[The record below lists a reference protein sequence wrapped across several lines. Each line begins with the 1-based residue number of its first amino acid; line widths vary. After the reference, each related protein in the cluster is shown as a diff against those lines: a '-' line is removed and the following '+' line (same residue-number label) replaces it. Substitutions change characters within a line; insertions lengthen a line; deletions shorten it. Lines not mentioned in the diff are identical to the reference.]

1 MTYRSSHGSYL
12 NPHASGIFQT
22 QRHRLSSA
30 TSLPSI
36 CITTPEESLDFE
48 LHRQQ
53 IEAELEIVTV
63 ETLAS
68 SRRSNSKY
76 AVVTVPSSVKHQVSQ
91 AAEPDTDT
99 ASNMARPRSPQKKNE
114 VDHEYLQGL
123 LDEQLSI
130 IRQRLVSINLG
141 ACRLAMQLH
150 EFIRQRR
157 MFSCSISIS
166 ISEGIDCH

>member
-12 NPHASGIFQT
+12 NPHAGGIF

-36 CITTPEESLDFE
+36 CVTTPEESLDFE

-53 IEAELEIVTV
+53 IEAELEIITV

-68 SRRSNSKY
+68 SKRSNGKY
-76 AVVTVPSSVKHQVSQ
+76 AAVTVPPSVKHQVSQ
-91 AAEPDTDT
+91 AAEPNTDT

-130 IRQRLVSINLG
+130 IRQRLVSSVG
-141 ACRLAMQLH
+141 GCRLAMLH
-150 EFIRQRR
+150 ELTRQRR